1 MTQSDDSRSVIVER
15 ELPHSVEKVWRAL
28 TQGPLLEEWLMKNNF
43 EPVVGQRFEF
53 RADWGSVEGQVLA
66 IEPNKALSYTWEA
79 FGLRSVVNFTLT
91 ATQAGTHL
99 RMEQSG
105 FRQDQQQAYQGAK
118 FGWQKFL
125 TALERVVGGL
135 S

>member
-1 MTQSDDSRSVIVER
+1 MTQGEDSRSVIVER
-15 ELPHSVEKVWRAL
+15 ELPHSVDKVWRAL
-28 TQGPLLEEWLMKNNF
+28 TQEPLLEEWLMKNNF

-79 FGLRSVVNFTLT
+79 FGLKSVVNFTLT
-91 ATQAGTHL
+91 ATPGGTHL

-105 FRQDQQQAYQGAK
+105 FRPDQEQAYQGAR

-125 TALERVVGGL
+125 AAFERVVGGL

>member
-1 MTQSDDSRSVIVER
+1 MTQSEATRSVVVER

-43 EPVVGQRFEF
+43 EPVVGHRFEF

-66 IEPNKALSYTWEA
+66 IEPHKALSYTWEA
-79 FGLRSVVNFTLT
+79 FGLKSVVNFTLT
-91 ATQAGTHL
+91 ATNAGTHL
-99 RMEQSG
+99 RVEQAG
-105 FRQDQQQAYQGAK
+105 FRPEQQQAYQGAK
-118 FGWQKFL
+118 YGWQKFL
-125 TALERVVGGL
+125 GDLERVVGTL

>member
-15 ELPHSVEKVWRAL
+15 ELPHSAEKVWRAL

-79 FGLRSVVNFTLT
+79 FGLKSVVNFTLT
-91 ATQAGTHL
+91 ATPAGTHL

>member
-1 MTQSDDSRSVIVER
+1 MTQGEDSRSVIVER
-15 ELPHSVEKVWRAL
+15 ELPHSVDKVWRAL
-28 TQGPLLEEWLMKNNF
+28 TQGPLLEVWLMKNNF

-79 FGLRSVVNFTLT
+79 FGLKSVVNFTLT
-91 ATQAGTHL
+91 ATPGGTHL

-105 FRQDQQQAYQGAK
+105 FRPDQEQAYQGAR

-125 TALERVVGGL
+125 AALERVVGGL

>member
-1 MTQSDDSRSVIVER
+1 MTQSEDTRSVIVER

-43 EPVVGQRFEF
+43 EPVVGHRFEF
-53 RADWGSVEGQVLA
+53 HADWGSVEGQVLA

-79 FGLRSVVNFTLT
+79 FGLKSVVNFTLT
-91 ATQAGTHL
+91 ATHSGTHL

-118 FGWQKFL
+118 SGWQKFL
-125 TALERVVGGL
+125 AALERVAGGL
-135 S
+135 T

>member
-1 MTQSDDSRSVIVER
+1 MTQSEDTRSVIVER
-15 ELPHSVEKVWRAL
+15 ELPHAVEKVWRAL

-43 EPVVGQRFEF
+43 EPIVGQRFEF
-53 RADWGSVEGQVLA
+53 RADWGCVEGQVLA
-66 IEPNKALSYTWEA
+66 IETNKALSYTWEA
-79 FGLRSVVNFTLT
+79 FGLKSVVNFTLT

-105 FRQDQQQAYQGAK
+105 FRQDQEQAYQGAK

-125 TALERVVGGL
+125 AALERVVGTL